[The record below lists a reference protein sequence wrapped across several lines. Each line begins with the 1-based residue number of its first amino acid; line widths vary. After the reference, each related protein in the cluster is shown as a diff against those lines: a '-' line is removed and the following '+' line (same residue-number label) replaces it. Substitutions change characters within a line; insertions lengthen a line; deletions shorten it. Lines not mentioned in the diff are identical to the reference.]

1 MVDDESIEDLV
12 DRVINKSDKFEID
25 KSNIKEGAVS
35 SFRYVTD
42 EEEIKSVLTPE
53 GVSPVAKIMG
63 LPDEVKTV
71 DGVSVLSGLGDTSAI
86 ESVIQKHIQLKN
98 LKDK

>member
-1 MVDDESIEDLV
+1 MPNDESIEDLV

-25 KSNIKEGAVS
+25 KSNITGEEEPA
-35 SFRYVTD
+35 FRYVTD

-71 DGVSVLSGLGDTSAI
+71 DGVSVLSGLGDTSTI
-86 ESVIQKHIQLKN
+86 ESVIQKHIQLRN
-98 LKDK
+98 LNRK

>member
-1 MVDDESIEDLV
+1 MANDEFIEDLV

-25 KSNIKEGAVS
+25 KSNIEEEEVAA
-35 SFRYVTD
+35 FRYVTD

-53 GVSPVAKIMG
+53 GTSPVAKIMG

-71 DGVSVLSGLGDTSAI
+71 DGVSVLSGLGDTSTI
-86 ESVIQKHIQLKN
+86 ESIIQKHIKLRN
-98 LKDK
+98 LNEK